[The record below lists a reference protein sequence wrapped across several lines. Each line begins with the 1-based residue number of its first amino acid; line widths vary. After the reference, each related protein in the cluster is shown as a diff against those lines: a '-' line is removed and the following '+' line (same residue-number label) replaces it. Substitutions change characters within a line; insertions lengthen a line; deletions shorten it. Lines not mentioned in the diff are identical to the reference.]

1 MKHGFYA
8 KIYLVL
14 LVALLAKLSL
24 TPLFAD
30 RTFGS
35 KDNPIRIALVP
46 SQEAGKVLTN
56 AEKLMERL
64 HEKTGY
70 YFTAYMPANYIVA
83 IEGFGTSKV
92 DIAMVTTF
100 SYLLANQKYGATAA
114 LKIVRRNG
122 DTCYGGQF
130 LALKGSNIRS
140 IQDLHGKRVAF
151 TDPASG
157 SGYVLPKAMLKKLGV
172 VPSQEVFAQ
181 RHDNVVMMIYQRQVD
196 AGAAYYS
203 APDQRTGELQDARA
217 LVKKQYPDVAE
228 KVVNIGYT
236 EKIANDPISFRQ
248 NFPPDMKANIV
259 KALVEYASSP
269 EGKPIMIN
277 LYGIEGLIPAKDTD
291 YDALRAMLKEQGMD
305 IEELVK
311 KTKK

>member
-1 MKHGFYA
+1 MRYA
-8 KIYLVL
+8 KFYVG
-14 LVALLAKLSL
+14 ALIIILAKLSL
-24 TPLFAD
+24 APLFAD
-30 RTFGS
+30 RTFGG
-35 KDNPIRIALVP
+35 KDNPIRLALVP
-46 SQEAGKVLTN
+46 SQEAGKVLSN
-56 AEKLMERL
+56 AEKLMEYL
-64 HEKTGY
+64 HRTTGY
-70 YFTAYMPANYIVA
+70 HFTASMPANYIVA

-100 SYLLANQKYGATAA
+100 SYLLAHQKYGATAA

-140 IQDLHGKRVAF
+140 VQDLHGKRVAF

-157 SGYVLPKAMLKKLGV
+157 SGYVLPKAMLKRLGV
-172 VPSQEVFAQ
+172 KPAQEVFAQ

-203 APDQRTGELQDARA
+203 APDKITGELQDARA

-236 EKIANDPISFRQ
+236 DKIANDPISFRRD
-248 NFPPDMKANIV
+248 FPPQMKAEIV
-259 KALVEYASSP
+259 NALVKFASSP
-269 EGKPIMIN
+269 EGKPIMVH
-277 LYGIEGLIPAKDTD
+277 LYGIEGLLPATDAD
-291 YDALRAMLKEQGMD
+291 YDGLRAMLKEQGTD
-305 IEELVK
+305 VEELIK

>member
-1 MKHGFYA
+1 MNYA
-8 KIYLVL
+8 KIYLVIL
-14 LVALLAKLSL
+14 FAILAKLSIM
-24 TPLFAD
+24 PLFAD
-30 RTFGS
+30 KTFGS
-35 KDNPIRIALVP
+35 KDNPIRLALVP
-46 SQEAGKVLTN
+46 SQEAGKVISN
-56 AEKLMERL
+56 AEKLMEHL

-83 IEGFGTSKV
+83 IEGFGSSKV

-140 IQDLHGKRVAF
+140 IKDLHGKRVAF

-172 VPSQEVFAQ
+172 QPAQEVFAQ

-203 APDQRTGELQDARA
+203 APDKKTGELQDARA

-236 EKIANDPISFRQ
+236 EKITNDPISFRRD
-248 NFPPDMKANIV
+248 FPPDMKARIV
-259 KALVEYASSP
+259 KALVDYANSA
-269 EGKPIMIN
+269 EGKPIMIH
-277 LYGIEGLIPAKDTD
+277 LYGIEGLLPVKDSD
-291 YDALRAMLKEQGMD
+291 YDGLRAMLKEQGMD
-305 IEELVK
+305 VEELVK